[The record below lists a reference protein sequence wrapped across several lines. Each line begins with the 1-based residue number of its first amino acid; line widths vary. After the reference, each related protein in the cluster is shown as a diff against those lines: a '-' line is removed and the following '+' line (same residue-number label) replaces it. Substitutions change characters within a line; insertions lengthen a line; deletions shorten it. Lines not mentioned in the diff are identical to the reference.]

1 MRTRGELDIKKLAR
15 TLERAIMSRRNNLAL
30 PNTDLEIGI
39 NHLAYMCRC
48 VYNEQVSGNLAHL
61 WLGYVQGVLRC
72 AGGANVSELK
82 EMLKRA
88 RDEHGDD
95 DEMTPP

>member
-1 MRTRGELDIKKLAR
+1 MRGELDIKKLAR
-15 TLERAIMSRRNNLAL
+15 ELERAILSRRNSLAL

-48 VYNEQVSGNLAHL
+48 VYNEQVSGHLAYL

-72 AGGANVSELK
+72 AGGANVRELK
-82 EMLKRA
+82 DMLERA
-88 RDEHGDD
+88 RANDAGGDG
-95 DEMTPP
+95 PPP